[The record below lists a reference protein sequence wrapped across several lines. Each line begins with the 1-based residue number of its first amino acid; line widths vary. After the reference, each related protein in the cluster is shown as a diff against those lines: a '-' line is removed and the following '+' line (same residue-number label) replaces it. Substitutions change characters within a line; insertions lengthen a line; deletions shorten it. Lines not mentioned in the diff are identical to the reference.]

1 MALFLP
7 KKPLSPKA
15 LLTRVGIV
23 AGIGVAAAVAMLLT
37 PKIPQDPHYH
47 TFADRRTIL
56 GIPNFFD
63 VTSNLP
69 FAAVGV
75 MGLALLL
82 RSRRGGG
89 EEGAPRFLNNGERRA
104 FAVLFAGAVLLTLG
118 SGYYHLAPN
127 NERLMWDR
135 LPMAI
140 VFMALFAITIGERVH
155 PKLTRM
161 LLWPLVGIGV
171 GSVLYWRATDD
182 LRAYGLVQFY
192 PALAVPLLLLLFP
205 PSATGGRFIALAL
218 GSYAVAKLF
227 ETFDEQILALGGVV
241 SGHTLKHLAA
251 AGSVY
256 FIYRMAAERRPLAEG
271 EGAPPPSSS

>member
-1 MALFLP
+1 MTAPLP
-7 KKPLSPKA
+7 SKALSPRA
-15 LLTRVGIV
+15 LRARVGIV
-23 AGIGVAAAVAMLLT
+23 AGIGVAAAVAMLLI

-69 FAAVGV
+69 FAAIGA
-75 MGLALLL
+75 MGLATLL
-82 RSRRGGG
+82 RSRRG
-89 EEGAPRFLNNGERRA
+89 EEGAPRFLNGGERQA
-104 FAVLFAGAVLLTLG
+104 FAVLFVGAVLLTLG

-161 LLWPLVGIGV
+161 LLWPLLGIGA

-205 PSATGGRFIALAL
+205 PRATGGRFIALAL
-218 GSYAVAKLF
+218 GSYAVAKLC

-256 FIYRMAAERRPLAEG
+256 FIYRMAAERRPLAAG